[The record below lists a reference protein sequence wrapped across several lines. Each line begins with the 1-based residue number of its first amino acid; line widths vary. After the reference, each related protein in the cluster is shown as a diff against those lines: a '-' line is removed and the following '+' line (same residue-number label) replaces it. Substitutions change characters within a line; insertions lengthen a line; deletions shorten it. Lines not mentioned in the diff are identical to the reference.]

1 MQLFQLQAGK
11 DHGWADGG
19 IVRKQHHSITLPM
32 EVLEG
37 GLAANAHCGDLALL
51 HLRLAANAY
60 DVAVADGGGHAVT
73 VAGQGKVSA
82 PRGGNADIAFNV
94 LLCRDRSAAGNG
106 TDQRDL
112 RHGRQRL
119 KARRRTGCV
128 QPQQI
133 GRGGLQRGCQL
144 FHLGLRQ
151 VVDAFFQLGN
161 GGFGPIA
168 HALGKLFLRKAQFFA
183 TQMQTGRKLRHAKPL

>member
-1 MQLFQLQAGK
+1 
-11 DHGWADGG
+11 
-19 IVRKQHHSITLPM
+19 M

-73 VAGQGKVSA
+73 VAGQGKVGA

-112 RHGRQRL
+112 CHGRQRL

-144 FHLGLRQ
+144 FHLG
-151 VVDAFFQLGN
+151 
-161 GGFGPIA
+161 PIA

-183 TQMQTGRKLRHAKPL
+183 AQMQTGRKLRHAKPL

>member
-19 IVRKQHHSITLPM
+19 IVRKQHHSITLPV

-73 VAGQGKVSA
+73 VAGQGKVGA
-82 PRGGNADIAFNV
+82 PRGGNADIAFQ
-94 LLCRDRSAAGNG
+94 CSA
-106 TDQRDL
+106 L
-112 RHGRQRL
+112 
-119 KARRRTGCV
+119 
-128 QPQQI
+128 P
-133 GRGGLQRGCQL
+133 
-144 FHLGLRQ
+144 
-151 VVDAFFQLGN
+151 
-161 GGFGPIA
+161 
-168 HALGKLFLRKAQFFA
+168 
-183 TQMQTGRKLRHAKPL
+183 